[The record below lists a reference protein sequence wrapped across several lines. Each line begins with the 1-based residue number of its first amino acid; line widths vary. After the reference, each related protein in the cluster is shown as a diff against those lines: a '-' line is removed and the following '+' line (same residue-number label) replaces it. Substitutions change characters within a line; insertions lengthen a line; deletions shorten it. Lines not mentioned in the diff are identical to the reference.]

1 MIPEFQAHVDEY
13 CQTLKYI
20 GVAQSTINNYTS
32 YLSRFLAWI
41 EANKDIT
48 DLHEIPWS
56 YFREYEGYLQ
66 TTDGL
71 KGNTVNQHICAIKK
85 YYEVVME
92 SEWNKSAVPKV
103 KYDQYRG
110 DVPDSN
116 DVVTIISSAPFIDYK
131 LAFSIL
137 AFCGLRISELVNLT
151 YSDIRRDR
159 KTLYVKKSKGHED
172 REIPLSP
179 TMIQLFEKY
188 VRAMPKP
195 WPKSSDFIFPGRKP
209 GTHVTTKTIENHLI
223 KTLKIIG
230 WQDRNYACH
239 SLRRY
244 FGCKQYLAH
253 PDDLPRLAA
262 IMGHKSISSTMIYI
276 RLAAAFKAA
285 EEDFVWIDEILG
297 RTNACQ
303 F

>member
-1 MIPEFQAHVDEY
+1 MI
-13 CQTLKYI
+13 K
-20 GVAQSTINNYTS
+20 
-32 YLSRFLAWI
+32 
-41 EANKDIT
+41 
-48 DLHEIPWS
+48 
-56 YFREYEGYLQ
+56 
-66 TTDGL
+66 
-71 KGNTVNQHICAIKK
+71 
-85 YYEVVME
+85 
-92 SEWNKSAVPKV
+92 
-103 KYDQYRG
+103 QY
-110 DVPDSN
+110 
-116 DVVTIISSAPFIDYK
+116 TIISSAPFIDYK

-151 YSDIRRDR
+151 YYSDIRRDR

-262 IMGHKSISSTMIYI
+262 IMGHKSISSTMVYI

-303 F
+303 S